1 MIIVLSDKIGQTLK
15 AMDRG
20 LLVSVV
26 RDGWK

>member
-1 MIIVLSDKIGQTLK
+1 MIIAVSDEIGQTLK

-26 RDGWK
+26 RDGWN